1 MAQRANVC
9 LIARGDKHQP
19 MSAMEHDAL
28 WPQLAEG
35 V

>member
-1 MAQRANVC
+1 MAQRPIVC

-19 MSAMEHDAL
+19 MSAMERDVL
-28 WPQLAEG
+28 WLQLAEA